1 MIEVFRTTP
10 PLVQLFWFF
19 FALPI
24 LIKVEMTPYVAA
36 VLTFSI
42 QSAAFF
48 AEVFRGGIVSVE
60 RGQWEAG
67 RALGM
72 APRQVM
78 RRVVLP
84 QAVKRMIP
92 AFLERAIEL
101 MKTTTLVAIV
111 SYADLLFQTNE
122 VAQKTFRPLEV
133 FTVTALIYFVG
144 HLRGEP
150 AGARARAAPRHERRR
165 DGALMGPLYRW
176 NFAPVLENLDVLWA
190 GALGTLRLFV
200 ICVVLGFGFGLVVG
214 LGRHARSRWVHLPAT
229 AFVEFFRNT
238 PVLVQILWFYYA
250 LPILLPFQ
258 ISPLTAAALGI
269 SLNSAAFSAEIYRG
283 GIESI
288 DRGQAEAARAL
299 GMTAA
304 QAMRRIV
311 LPQALRRML
320 PALTNRGIEIFK
332 MTTLASAVAY
342 VELLQQGK
350 LLASLNFN
358 PIETYTVIAVVFF
371 LCLFPLVQ
379 ATYALERR
387 LGRSDA

>member
-1 MIEVFRTTP
+1 MNT
-10 PLVQLFWFF
+10 
-19 FALPI
+19 
-24 LIKVEMTPYVAA
+24 
-36 VLTFSI
+36 
-42 QSAAFF
+42 
-48 AEVFRGGIVSVE
+48 
-60 RGQWEAG
+60 
-67 RALGM
+67 
-72 APRQVM
+72 
-78 RRVVLP
+78 
-84 QAVKRMIP
+84 
-92 AFLERAIEL
+92 
-101 MKTTTLVAIV
+101 
-111 SYADLLFQTNE
+111 
-122 VAQKTFRPLEV
+122 
-133 FTVTALIYFVG
+133 
-144 HLRGEP
+144 
-150 AGARARAAPRHERRR
+150 
-165 DGALMGPLYRW
+165 LYRW
-176 NFAPVLENLDVLWA
+176 NFATVLGTSTSSGGASHALLFA
-190 GALGTLRLFV
+190 ICSCSASASPRRRLGRQRGALD
-200 ICVVLGFGFGLVVG
+200 
-214 LGRHARSRWVHLPAT
+214 LPAAT

-250 LPILLPFQ
+250 LPILLPFE

-299 GMTAA
+299 GMTGA

-332 MTTLASAVAY
+332 MTTLASAIAY